1 MSIVGELLRRFDTI
15 DYCPGAVIRRRL
27 WCLAILQLLGL
38 GQSPHLGTTADL
50 LMLIRQAAIALQQRM
65 WQSFSFAVCQLR
77 ELQNAIASSGSS
89 AGQQSASVLE
99 KILICCEAV
108 SADHGGDDSSYEEAT
123 RSAVQELLGRDG
135 SSSEGLLYAMHPNEA
150 LANTE
155 CEELRV
161 DYAEMEPLVLSY
173 YHHVWGMY

>member
-1 MSIVGELLRRFDTI
+1 MSIAGELLRRFDTI

-38 GQSPHLGTTADL
+38 GQSPHSGTTTDL

-65 WQSFSFAVCQLR
+65 WQSFSFAVSQLR
-77 ELQNAIASSGSS
+77 ELQNAIVSSGS
-89 AGQQSASVLE
+89 AGQQPASVLE

-108 SADHGGDDSSYEEAT
+108 SSDHGGDDSSYEEAT

-150 LANTE
+150 LINSD

-173 YHHVWGMY
+173 YHFVGAMY